1 MLAALGTEQGAGR
14 LSALEGAQA
23 QVGRTRLAQS
33 PVALGQLG
41 QLLGIQQG
49 LAAGGHG
56 GGHGRG
62 CRDSDVVGILAS
74 SLPPAHLCLGHPRV
88 GGEEAW
94 WGCFVLVG
102 SPGWGRGS
110 ENVFFWGVG
119 GVFGVRRKGLAVF
132 RVGLQF
138 GQDLKRM
145 GICLGRVTG
154 QCFSRVFSRQGS
166 VLAKPIGLATMGDIA
181 WVGSIGDGVGLWWG
195 EMRLTW
201 AALGDVGAGREE
213 AGGTEPTGTP
223 LLLLLSQCLLQC
235 HQRAP
240 QCRLQ
245 HQRPPA

>member
-1 MLAALGTEQGAGR
+1 
-14 LSALEGAQA
+14 
-23 QVGRTRLAQS
+23 
-33 PVALGQLG
+33 
-41 QLLGIQQG
+41 
-49 LAAGGHG
+49 
-56 GGHGRG
+56 
-62 CRDSDVVGILAS
+62 
-74 SLPPAHLCLGHPRV
+74 
-88 GGEEAW
+88 
-94 WGCFVLVG
+94 
-102 SPGWGRGS
+102 
-110 ENVFFWGVG
+110 
-119 GVFGVRRKGLAVF
+119 
-132 RVGLQF
+132 
-138 GQDLKRM
+138 M